1 MTFQTWFK
9 FNTALFQ
16 ALPRSKTNAET
27 AMARTKVEVLLA
39 TPRYKVPTMLMMN
52 LSKITT
58 RNEYNDGKKSFE
70 PSCRDVENG
79 NSIKVNFYHRY
90 LIVSN
95 FNNLP
100 WFFQNEFTIKSLLN
114 IEQLFSEQHYHR
126 SLRVGYIRPNLD
138 DRINKNRSTEFV
150 WP

>member
-1 MTFQTWFK
+1 MSIKCYNLGYWMTFQTWFK

-79 NSIKVNFYHRY
+79 NSIKVIFYHRY

-100 WFFQNEFTIKSLLN
+100 WFFSERVYNQKSIKYRAAFFGAAL
-114 IEQLFSEQHYHR
+114 
-126 SLRVGYIRPNLD
+126 P
-138 DRINKNRSTEFV
+138 
-150 WP
+150 